1 MRILF
6 ADYSVICATILRA
19 IRKGEYNVINDQLEV
34 QVEETEW
41 ALAAQN
47 GDQWAFTNLIQRYER
62 AVYNLCYRMLGNP
75 NAAEDAAQE
84 AFLRAYKA
92 IHRYDP
98 GRKFSTWVLS
108 IASNYCID
116 QLRKKRLLTL
126 SFDEMPYLD
135 VSEKKPGPEGQLLIG
150 ERQDEVRRL
159 LGQLSDT
166 DRAAIIMRYWYDF
179 SYDEIGEIL
188 SLTNS
193 AVKSRLHRARR
204 TLAEAWDEQE
214 QDALPAPRK
223 PYETQTV

>member
-1 MRILF
+1 MYEQT
-6 ADYSVICATILRA
+6 D
-19 IRKGEYNVINDQLEV
+19 V
-34 QVEETEW
+34 QAEETGW
-41 ALAAQN
+41 ALAAQQ

-84 AFLRAYKA
+84 AFLRAYRS
-92 IHRYDP
+92 IHRYDVT
-98 GRKFSTWVLS
+98 RKFSTWVMS

-135 VSEKKPGPEGQLLIG
+135 VSEKGPGPEGRLLLD
-150 ERQDEVRRL
+150 EREDEVRTL
-159 LGQLSDT
+159 LGTLNEL
-166 DRAAIIMRYWYDF
+166 DRAAVVMRYWYEY
-179 SYDEIGEIL
+179 SYDEIGEAL

-204 TLAEAWDEQE
+204 ALAEAWEAGEQE
-214 QDALPAPRK
+214 ASAAQDGQ
-223 PYETQTV
+223 YETQTV

>member
-1 MRILF
+1 M
-6 ADYSVICATILRA
+6 
-19 IRKGEYNVINDQLEV
+19 INDQLEV

-204 TLAEAWDEQE
+204 TLAEAWDEHE

>member
-1 MRILF
+1 M
-6 ADYSVICATILRA
+6 SNNTI
-19 IRKGEYNVINDQLEV
+19 EV
-34 QVEETEW
+34 HAEETEW
-41 ALAAQN
+41 AIAAQN

-84 AFLRAYKA
+84 AFLRAYRA
-92 IHRYDP
+92 IHRYDTN
-98 GRKFSTWVLS
+98 RKFSTWVMS

-135 VSEKKPGPEGQLLIG
+135 VSEKGPGPEGSLLIG
-150 ERQDEVRRL
+150 ERKTEVRRL
-159 LGQLSDT
+159 LGELSEL
-166 DRAAIIMRYWYDF
+166 DRAAVIMRYWYEL
-179 SYDEIGEIL
+179 SYDEIGEAL

-204 TLAEAWDEQE
+204 TLADAWNNSEEETVTGQ
-214 QDALPAPRK
+214 K
-223 PYETQTV
+223 TPYETQNI

>member
-1 MRILF
+1 MV
-6 ADYSVICATILRA
+6 YEQT
-19 IRKGEYNVINDQLEV
+19 EV
-34 QVEETEW
+34 HAEETEW
-41 ALAAQN
+41 ALAAQK

-92 IHRYDP
+92 INRYDP
-98 GRKFSTWVLS
+98 DRKFSTWILS

-135 VSEKKPGPEGQLLIG
+135 VSEKSPGPEGRLIIGESQDAVRQLLG
-150 ERQDEVRRL
+150 SLNE
-159 LGQLSDT
+159 T
-166 DRAAIIMRYWYDF
+166 DRAAIVMRYWYDL
-179 SYDEIGEIL
+179 SYDEIGDAL
-188 SLTNS
+188 QLTNS

-204 TLAEAWDEQE
+204 TLAEAWDAQTKEGV
-214 QDALPAPRK
+214 PAARNA
-223 PYETQTV
+223 YETQNV

>member
-1 MRILF
+1 M
-6 ADYSVICATILRA
+6 
-19 IRKGEYNVINDQLEV
+19 INDQTEIHA
-34 QVEETEW
+34 EETGW

-84 AFLRAYKA
+84 AFLRAYRA
-92 IHRYDP
+92 IHRYDTD
-98 GRKFSTWVLS
+98 RKFSTWILS

-135 VSEKKPGPEGQLLIG
+135 VSEKSPGPEGRLIIGEHQEEIRQLLG
-150 ERQDEVRRL
+150 GLNE
-159 LGQLSDT
+159 T
-166 DRAAIIMRYWYDF
+166 DRAAIVMRYWYDL
-179 SYDEIGEIL
+179 SYDEIGEAL

-204 TLAEAWDEQE
+204 TLAEAWENNKKE
-214 QDALPAPRK
+214 GVPASRNA
-223 PYETQTV
+223 YETQNI